1 MHEHPYTYFD
11 FTLRQC
17 PQCLRRIEAKIVFE
31 DGNGCMLKCCP
42 EHER

>member
-1 MHEHPYTYFD
+1 MHERSYTYFN
-11 FTLRQC
+11 FTLRRYS
-17 PQCLRRIEAKIVFE
+17 QCLHRFEAKIVFE